1 MAFEISGTILA
12 EGAIDA
18 IGTDAALELMP
29 LATDAFLSSTFEGAG
44 FALPELGAGASTL
57 GSALGSEIAP
67 AVLQQAVTPA
77 AEGVIAGGE
86 GAGAGITS
94 ATPSAVQTGAALP
107 EAPSAGINQIASA
120 NVPGGPV
127 TDVGVNPDYT
137 AWKNAI
143 DTNQFVPNQELSSE
157 VLQASGNAPAPSAP
171 SGTENLGQGLKPNP
185 PGIGTQT
192 ISPGTLSA
200 PSQPYGINPG
210 TAPGGGISGGPLGTG
225 VNPSLANLAPTTPE
239 SGFMDG
245 FSNFVDKHPF
255 MTGAGI
261 YAVANAT
268 GMLNPPRQTF
278 GQQNTGG
285 FYSPYR
291 FSPNF
296 QGTHPNPSDY
306 QYKPNYSGM
315 AGSSYAEGGI
325 TSVPRYSTGDLTTTP
340 GGRGDVYSAT
350 QRFLNMYDP
359 ASRYQAP
366 AGLPDVGIVT
376 DTSPSTRY
384 QDAATAAATRQNAIN
399 KKANVNVPT
408 NYGIPTRTIGQLNF
422 APQTGKPQQQTAD
435 NSDQVLAASGG
446 IMGYS
451 LGGYASGGNPRLLQG
466 PGDGMSDNIPATIG
480 NRQPA
485 RLANGEFV
493 VPADVVSHL
502 GNGSTDAGAKRL
514 HQMMD
519 QVRMDRT
526 GKKKQAPAVKANK
539 YIPK

>member
-44 FALPELGAGASTL
+44 FALPELGT
-57 GSALGSEIAP
+57 SALGSEIAP
-67 AVLQQAVTPA
+67 AVLQQAAAPA

-86 GAGAGITS
+86 GASAGITS
-94 ATPSAVQTGAALP
+94 ATPSAVETGAA
-107 EAPSAGINQIASA
+107 EAPASSSGIMNVSNSGTNLSNVFAQHPGELLTDAGEWVPDPSAAPS
-120 NVPGGPV
+120 V
-127 TDVGVNPDYT
+127 TPPPTGTTPTGLNP
-137 AWKNAI
+137 A
-143 DTNQFVPNQELSSE
+143 
-157 VLQASGNAPAPSAP
+157 LQGNAALPTSTTSTPGANSILEAPQVGAP
-171 SGTENLGQGLKPNP
+171 PTTPTSPFGTLTP
-185 PGIGTQT
+185 PTG
-192 ISPGTLSA
+192 PGTLA
-200 PSQPYGINPG
+200 P
-210 TAPGGGISGGPLGTG
+210 
-225 VNPSLANLAPTTPE
+225 PE

-261 YAVANAT
+261 YSIANAT

-278 GQQNTGG
+278 GQQNTSS
-285 FYSPYR
+285 FNNPYH

-296 QGTHPNPSDY
+296 QGTHPNPSNY

-315 AGSSYAEGGI
+315 AGSPYAEGGI
-325 TSVPRYSTGDLTTTP
+325 TSVPRYNTGDLTTTP

-384 QDAATAAATRQNAIN
+384 QDAATASATRQNAIN

-408 NYGIPTRTIGQLNF
+408 NYGVPTRTMGQLNF
-422 APQTGKPQQQTAD
+422 APQTGSPQQQTAD

-485 RLANGEFV
+485 RLADGEFV

-502 GNGSTDAGAKRL
+502 GNGSTDAGAKKL
-514 HQMMD
+514 HGMMD
-519 QVRMDRT
+519 NVRMDRT
-526 GKKKQAPAVKANK
+526 GKKKQAPAVKADK

>member
-57 GSALGSEIAP
+57 GSEIAP

-94 ATPSAVQTGAALP
+94 ATNGAVETGAALP
-107 EAPSAGINQIASA
+107 PEAPVGPQMQPVSTSSTFNPE
-120 NVPGGPV
+120 VRPGMEL
-127 TDVGVNPDYT
+127 TDTGWQPT
-137 AWKNAI
+137 G
-143 DTNQFVPNQELSSE
+143 E
-157 VLQASGNAPAPSAP
+157 APQP
-171 SGTENLGQGLKPNP
+171 SGIEQVKATPGQGGVLNAD
-185 PGIGTQT
+185 GTV
-192 ISPGTLSA
+192 
-200 PSQPYGINPG
+200 
-210 TAPGGGISGGPLGTG
+210 TAPDGSKVPWEEYSKVQGFD
-225 VNPSLANLAPTTPE
+225 PSIKPPTPD

-245 FSNFVDKHPF
+245 FSNFVDKHQF

-278 GQQNTGG
+278 GQQNTSGV
-285 FYSPYR
+285 YSPYR

-384 QDAATAAATRQNAIN
+384 QNAVTAAATRQNAIN

-422 APQTGKPQQQTAD
+422 APQTGNPQQQTAD

-485 RLANGEFV
+485 RLADGEFV

-502 GNGSTDAGAKRL
+502 GNGSTDAGAKKL
-514 HQMMD
+514 HGMMD
-519 QVRMDRT
+519 KVRMDRT
-526 GKKKQAPAVKANK
+526 GKKKQAPAVKADK

>member
-94 ATPSAVQTGAALP
+94 ATPNAVQTGAALP
-107 EAPSAGINQIASA
+107 EATSSFAQTVPQFSPEELNAINQGTIDAASSGPSPYEPTA
-120 NVPGGPV
+120 SNAETQLVEKAPQGIENVG
-127 TDVGVNPDYT
+127 
-137 AWKNAI
+137 K
-143 DTNQFVPNQELSSE
+143 
-157 VLQASGNAPAPSAP
+157 
-171 SGTENLGQGLKPNP
+171 
-185 PGIGTQT
+185 
-192 ISPGTLSA
+192 
-200 PSQPYGINPG
+200 GINPG
-210 TAPGGGISGGPLGTG
+210 ANPSATGPFDTGVKPLIQGGNPAYPSTMGQLQPGITVPISPLTSSAATAP
-225 VNPSLANLAPTTPE
+225 AD
-239 SGFMDG
+239 SGFMEG

-261 YAVANAT
+261 YGIANAT
-268 GMLNPPRQTF
+268 GMLNPPKQTF
-278 GQQNTGG
+278 GQQNTSG

-485 RLANGEFV
+485 RLADGEFV